1 MLTLLTNEGSTST
14 PQWSVPDAGFSAN
27 EELVDVLSCTKVTAD
42 ANGGVTVKGSG
53 GNPQVLM
60 PTSALPKGGTVCPD
74 SAMGSQS
81 SSSHSVAV
89 QVLGSTLAAVLT
101 LAIAFW

>member
-14 PQWSVPDAGFSAN
+14 PQWSVPNAGFSAN
-27 EELVDVLSCTKVTAD
+27 EELVDVLSCTKVNAD

-60 PTSALPKGGTVCPD
+60 PTSTLPKGGTVCPD
-74 SAMGSQS
+74 AAKGSRS
-81 SSSHSVAV
+81 SSARSLAV
-89 QVLGSTLAAVLT
+89 QVLGSTFAAALT
-101 LAIAFW
+101 LAIAFA